1 MPNFYKTKKIKDFTI
16 QDYITADDILF
27 EHKYKELY
35 ANQGTKFEIKKDYE
49 NSKIKVLEHLDILT
63 PQYLNRSLN
72 NYIHESILE
81 FLFKTELTQ
90 TLKKYIKS
98 NKEKHRHNDEIYIII
113 SPYILQKRV
122 ENFNPETEILICK
135 L

>member
-16 QDYITADDILF
+16 QDYIAADDILF

-35 ANQGTKFEIKKDYE
+35 ENQGTKFKIQKDYE
-49 NSKIKVLEHLDILT
+49 ISKIKVLENLNILT

-81 FLFKTELTQ
+81 FLFEGELTK

-98 NKEKHRHNDEIYIII
+98 NEEKHRHNNEIYIII